1 MTHPIQ
7 TILHIIVL
15 LIGSFFLYAGLF
27 LYESEVG
34 SIQNRLES
42 MWVQLEDYA
51 ALPQRTRFMRFVSHL
66 TKAGYDR
73 LFGEKLFSRR
83 AFSVSICYS
92 VASASLLGIAL
103 LEIPAVAAILVPE
116 IRSLT
121 GLATHR
127 DMLEVLSIAAI
138 LYAALGT
145 YPAFVEPSEVKDWL
159 KWVNKLALFPVLGL
173 SLITPEVFKQPA
185 VFLELASEP
194 WRYAVLLLL
203 VGSFVCDV
211 LFIAVTRR
219 TLEWCSETANFGR
232 IAALLLTNLFLGVL
246 LVFGPLGLP
255 GRMKYLGTLN
265 IIDMVAASV
274 FVFIACLMLLHVVLR
289 LILPRLLYAL
299 IVGRIGR
306 QRTLYVM
313 FGIAL
318 IVLGSNPLMRTI
330 QSFLTKL
337 LTP

>member
-7 TILHIIVL
+7 MILHIIVL
-15 LIGSFFLYAGLF
+15 FIGSLFLYAGLF

-51 ALPQRTRFMRFVSHL
+51 ALPQRTRFMRFVSQI

-83 AFSVSICYS
+83 AFSVSICYA

-103 LEIPAVAAILVPE
+103 LEIPAPAILVPE
-116 IRSLT
+116 IRNLT

-127 DMLEVLSIAAI
+127 DMLEVLSIVAT

-159 KWVNKLALFPVLGL
+159 KWVNKLALFPILGL
-173 SLITPEVFKQPA
+173 SFITPEVFKQPA
-185 VFLELASEP
+185 IFLRLVSEP
-194 WRYAVLLLL
+194 WRYVVLLLL

-219 TLEWCSETANFGR
+219 TLEWCSETANF
-232 IAALLLTNLFLGVL
+232 
-246 LVFGPLGLP
+246 
-255 GRMKYLGTLN
+255 
-265 IIDMVAASV
+265 
-274 FVFIACLMLLHVVLR
+274 
-289 LILPRLLYAL
+289 
-299 IVGRIGR
+299 
-306 QRTLYVM
+306 
-313 FGIAL
+313 
-318 IVLGSNPLMRTI
+318 
-330 QSFLTKL
+330 
-337 LTP
+337 